1 MFLIWVCFN
10 LIILATKKKQPG
22 HKPATQLCEKLEDVL
37 TAGDVVAAPKSA
49 KDLKGKTQ
57 KNMFFLVVEPIR
69 GERGGGAG
77 QTHESLRNITF

>member
-57 KNMFFLVVEPIR
+57 KNMFFSCRTNQR
-69 GERGGGAG
+69 GEGRGGGRVKPMN
-77 QTHESLRNITF
+77 L